1 MSNVDLLKYSVDEWN
16 QWREN
21 HSVFRPDFRK
31 EFLREANLQGANLRG
46 ADLGEANLEG
56 ANLENAN
63 LQQANLDGAI
73 LIEANLKRVDLRGA
87 YLFEFDLEKTNL
99 QEANL
104 ARVVLQA
111 ANLRDA
117 NLKGANLQG
126 TNLRGADLQRANLEE
141 AYLEKAA
148 LNWSQLQGANLFGA
162 DLQRADLVGA
172 HLEETNLQKAIF
184 QKADLQGANLYSANC
199 REVNFMG
206 SNLYSA
212 NCREANLMGSNFQQ
226 ANLID
231 AEFTGAN
238 FTGTIL
244 WETQRAGWKIEGV
257 ICEYMFWDIKGENK
271 EIFEEG
277 QFEKLYSGKNN
288 IELVYEKGISPIEI
302 ATLPMLLRH
311 LETINPGTSLR
322 LSSINEFGGGGKVTI
337 AINDVAKENPE
348 VLSQKIKGQAEELK
362 QAQQNLLNE
371 IKGRE
376 TAENLLNAY
385 TKDIIP
391 MLLDRMGSKTEIYH
405 MNVDKSTNKTVIG
418 NVSGTGIA
426 IGKGASAKVTQGI
439 ASSDFA
445 KIISYVETKEGLSA
459 EEKGDINELVS
470 KIQKETDKGTEAEP
484 SRLEKLFSMLQTSGP
499 EILNVA
505 VESLENPLKGVG
517 LALKII
523 QGKIKVE
530 RNHARETRRA

>member
-184 QKADLQGANLYSANC
+184 QKADLQGA
-199 REVNFMG
+199 
-206 SNLYSA
+206 NLYSA